1 VVSRNSAFSDTVHS
15 FDVRLSQELD
25 GFSPKHKSTFILD
38 IFNVGNLLNRDWG
51 RTNEAGFQAGGG
63 PRRGFVNFAGID
75 PATGKYIY
83 AMGPMEDMTIKQN
96 ALESQW
102 ALQATWKYEF

>member
-1 VVSRNSAFSDTVHS
+1 
-15 FDVRLSQELD
+15 
-25 GFSPKHKSTFILD
+25 
-38 IFNVGNLLNRDWG
+38 
-51 RTNEAGFQAGGG
+51 
-63 PRRGFVNFAGID
+63 VNFAGID